1 VKKFSKAICA
11 EGMSPKMKCKTPKKK
26 RLTRRLLITICIIM
40 AISSSL
46 AVAIMSNVLPFSSC
60 FYEHISPEIRND
72 VLRFYRIYIAISILI
87 AFILSSIFITINI
100 NRILKPVGALTDGT
114 KKVAQGDFTVVI
126 DAGINRHDELSDL
139 TDSFNKMARELSLI
153 SMLNNDFIN
162 NVSHEF
168 KTPISSIQGFAT
180 VLLGTKL
187 TDEQREYAEIIA
199 YESARLT
206 KLTTNVLR
214 ITKLE
219 NQVIITDRSDFYIDE
234 QIRHSY
240 VLLQKDLVEKNIE
253 IDFELS
259 QIKYNGS
266 PELVQQIW
274 HNLLGNAIKFT
285 NANGKIN
292 IGCYVKDAKAIITVK
307 DNGIGMDKT
316 TITHIFDKFFQGDT
330 SHSGHGNG
338 LGLSLVNRIVEL
350 CGGTIE
356 VKSEMGKGSEFR
368 VILPL

>member
-1 VKKFSKAICA
+1 
-11 EGMSPKMKCKTPKKK
+11 MS

-40 AISSSL
+40 AVSSSL
-46 AVAIMSNVLPFSSC
+46 AVVVMSNILPISSYV
-60 FYEHISPEIRND
+60 YENISPEIRSD
-72 VLRFYRIYIAISILI
+72 VVGFFRIYNIVSIII

-100 NRILKPVGALTDGT
+100 NRILKPISALTDGT
-114 KKVAQGDFTVVI
+114 KKVAQGDFNIVLDVDT
-126 DAGINRHDELSDL
+126 NRYDELSDL
-139 TDSFNKMARELSLI
+139 TGSFNKMARELSLI

-180 VLLGTKL
+180 ILLGTSL
-187 TDEQREYAEIIA
+187 TNEQKEYAEIIA

-206 KLTTNVLR
+206 KLTTNILK

-219 NQVIITDRSDFYIDE
+219 NQVIITDKCDFYIDE

-240 VLLQKDLVEKNIE
+240 VLLQKDLAGKNIE
-253 IDFELS
+253 IDFDLS

-285 NANGKIN
+285 KENGKIN
-292 IGCYVKDAKAIITVK
+292 ISCYIKNGKAVVSVK
-307 DNGIGMDKT
+307 DNGIGMDKIT
-316 TITHIFDKFFQGDT
+316 KTHIFDKFFQGDK

-350 CGGTIE
+350 CGGSIE
-356 VKSEMGKGSEFR
+356 VKSELGKGSEFI
-368 VILPL
+368 VCL

>member
-1 VKKFSKAICA
+1 
-11 EGMSPKMKCKTPKKK
+11 MKCKSLKKK
-26 RLTRRLLITICIIM
+26 SLTRRLIITICIIM
-40 AISSSL
+40 AISFVL
-46 AVAIMSNVLPFSSC
+46 ALFVTSTILPFSPYV
-60 FYEHISPEIRND
+60 YENLSPEIRND
-72 VLRFYRIYIAISILI
+72 VVGFFRVYNFISILI

-100 NRILKPVGALTDGT
+100 NRTLKPVSALTDGT
-114 KKVAQGDFTVVI
+114 KKVAQGDFNVVL
-126 DAGINRHDELSDL
+126 DAGINRNDELRDL
-139 TDSFNKMARELSLI
+139 TDSFNKMTRELSLT
-153 SMLNNDFIN
+153 SMLNSDFTN

-168 KTPISSIQGFAT
+168 RTPISSIQGFAT
-180 VLLGTKL
+180 VLLGTDL
-187 TDEQREYAEIIA
+187 TCEQREYAEIIA

-206 KLTTNVLR
+206 KLASNILK

-219 NQVIITDRSDFYIDE
+219 NQVIITDKSDFYIDE

-240 VLLQKDLVEKNIE
+240 VLLQNDLVEKNIE

-259 QIKYNGS
+259 QIKYIGS

-285 NANGKIN
+285 NENGKIN
-292 IGCYVKDAKAIITVK
+292 ISCYAKDGKAIISVI

-316 TITHIFDKFFQGDT
+316 TRTHLFDKFFQGDK

-350 CGGTIE
+350 CDGTID
-356 VKSEMGKGSEFR
+356 VKSELGKGSEFI
-368 VILPL
+368 VTLPL

>member
-1 VKKFSKAICA
+1 
-11 EGMSPKMKCKTPKKK
+11 
-26 RLTRRLLITICIIM
+26 M
-40 AISSSL
+40 AISSFL
-46 AVAIMSNVLPFSSC
+46 AVSVMSNILPFSSYV
-60 FYEHISPEIRND
+60 YENISPEIRND
-72 VLRFYRIYIAISILI
+72 AVRFFRIYNVISILI

-100 NRILKPVGALTDGT
+100 NRILKPVSALTEGT
-114 KKVAQGDFTVVI
+114 KKVAQGDFNVLLNS
-126 DAGINRHDELSDL
+126 DINRHDELSDL
-139 TDSFNKMARELSLI
+139 TDSFNKMTQELSLI

-168 KTPISSIQGFAT
+168 KTPISSIQGFT
-180 VLLGTKL
+180 MVLLGTNL
-187 TDEQREYAEIIA
+187 TNEQREYAEIIA

-206 KLTTNVLR
+206 KLTTNILK

-259 QIKYNGS
+259 QINYNGS

-285 NANGKIN
+285 KENGKIN
-292 IGCYVKDAKAIITVK
+292 ISCYIKDGKAVISVK

-316 TITHIFDKFFQGDT
+316 TITHIFDKFFQGDK

-338 LGLSLVNRIVEL
+338 LGLSLINRIVEL
-350 CGGTIE
+350 CGGMID
-356 VKSEMGKGSEFR
+356 VKSEFGKGSEFI
-368 VILPL
+368 VTLPLD